1 MTAFILGV
9 FVGGFFASVTS
20 LATLYLVC
28 FVFGFLLT
36 LLSFMVGS
44 IHMHLPLFGHGVGH
58 GAGHGHGAMRV
69 GGGAHVPVINFS
81 TVLAFLIWFGA
92 SGYLLTHYGGV
103 QIVVG
108 FIGAV
113 LGGLM
118 GAAIVFWFLV
128 KLTQYDRSLDPA
140 DYEMAGVIGRVNVT
154 IREGGTGEIVFSQ
167 AGTRRVSGARS
178 DNGTPIAKGTEV
190 VIARYERGLAY
201 VRPWEEFTGE
211 PEANEGQSAGAER

>member
-1 MTAFILGV
+1 
-9 FVGGFFASVTS
+9 
-20 LATLYLVC
+20 
-28 FVFGFLLT
+28 
-36 LLSFMVGS
+36 
-44 IHMHLPLFGHGVGH
+44 
-58 GAGHGHGAMRV
+58 
-69 GGGAHVPVINFS
+69 
-81 TVLAFLIWFGA
+81 VLAFLIWFGA

-103 QIVVG
+103 QVMVG

-211 PEANEGQSAGAER
+211 PEPNEGQSAGAER